1 MIVRIR
7 QARMACMALAL
18 AAAAGSAW
26 AQDGR
31 PQVHKQGEVSYVSGG
46 VGQEESS
53 YLKSVSGDYNLRLQ
67 FALSDGGAY
76 VSDVE
81 VRVRNASGQDVLS
94 AKSDGPIFYAKLP
107 EGTYDL
113 TVAYAGKPQSKKI
126 TLDGKAGGVA
136 QGFYWKGPT

>member
-1 MIVRIR
+1 R
-7 QARMACMALAL
+7 QDA
-18 AAAAGSAW
+18 
-26 AQDGR
+26 R
-31 PQVHKQGEVSYVSGG
+31 PQVQKQGDVSYVSGG
-46 VGQEESS
+46 VGQEEST

-81 VRVRNASGQDVLS
+81 VRVKNGSGQEVLS

-113 TVAYAGKPQSKKI
+113 TVTYAGKPQSKKI
-126 TLDGKAGGVA
+126 TLDGKGGTA